1 MRLVLRRLVA
11 TSLAALLVCALA
23 ERPTAAPDGLPPDR
37 HWVGTWTTPP
47 VVQPQDASS
56 VGFNNQ
62 TLRQIVRVSI
72 GGSELR
78 VRVSNLFGAGDLKLG
93 AVHVALRDK
102 AAAIKAGSDRTLT
115 FGGTTSATL
124 WAGTTLVSDPVRLD
138 VPPLGELAL
147 SIYFPGNVPASLPI
161 TYHRVAAQTNYI
173 SPSGDHTAGGDMA
186 GATLTTSW
194 YFFTGVD
201 VAAPRSVGGIVTIGD
216 SLTDANVST
225 PDTNSRWPNALA
237 EKLHAARIAMGVM
250 NAGTSGGRVLHDD
263 VGESGLRRFDRDVLS
278 QPGVTHVVVLLGI
291 NDLRF
296 AAQRP
301 ASPRVT
307 AEEIIA
313 GYQQMILRAHTRGIK
328 IIGGTLL
335 PWENET
341 FGPGAYTPEGAL
353 KHKAINDW
361 IRSSKAFDA
370 VIDFNKVLADPAHP
384 TRMLEKWDSGDHLHP
399 NDAGYRYMG
408 ESIDIG
414 LFR

>member
-1 MRLVLRRLVA
+1 MKPELRRSLIALMATLALVA
-11 TSLAALLVCALA
+11 AIA
-23 ERPTAAPDGLPPDR
+23 RPTAAPDDALRDR
-37 HWVGTWTTPP
+37 HWLGTWTTPP
-47 VVQPQDASS
+47 VVQPQDANSA
-56 VGFNNQ
+56 GFNNQ

-78 VRVSNLFGAGDLKLG
+78 VRLSNLFGGSDVRVAS
-93 AVHVALRDK
+93 AHVALREK
-102 AAAIKAGSDRTLT
+102 GAAIKAGSDRTLT

-124 WAGTTLVSDPVRLD
+124 WAGTTLISDPVRLD
-138 VPPLGELAL
+138 VPPLADLAI
-147 SIYFPGNVPASLPI
+147 SIYFPVSVPASLPI

-173 SPSGDHTAGGDMA
+173 SPPGDHAADPDIAGG
-186 GATLTTSW
+186 TVTRSW
-194 YFFTGVD
+194 FFIAGVD
-201 VAAPRSVGGIVTIGD
+201 VVAPRSVGGIVTLGD

-237 EKLHAARIAMGVM
+237 AKLLAAGRPMGIM

-296 AAQRP
+296 AALRGG
-301 ASPRVT
+301 ASEVT
-307 AEEIIA
+307 ADDVIT
-313 GYQQMILRAHTRGIK
+313 GYKQMILRAHARGIK

-341 FGPGAYTPEGAL
+341 FAQGAYTPAGGA
-353 KHKAINDW
+353 KHKTINDW
-361 IRSSKAFDA
+361 IRNSKAFDA
-370 VIDFNKVLADPAHP
+370 VIDFNKVLADPARP
-384 TRMLEKWDSGDHLHP
+384 TRMLEKWDCGDHLHP

-408 ESIDIG
+408 ESIDLG